1 MPFSI
6 VSYLANA
13 SLSLFLLSLV
23 FVNGKTL
30 PYQYTQSLKKL
41 KARDKRI
48 ADLQAAV
55 EEATASASAPSNA
68 AAAAT
73 EQQVEAAA
81 ARAEA
86 LEAKLKVRV
95 GTTETCLRAYIASFR
110 ARTRPREKKE
120 K

>member
-55 EEATASASAPSNA
+55 EEASASAASTSAPSNA
-68 AAAAT
+68 ARAAEK
-73 EQQVEAAA
+73 EQQLEAAA

-86 LEAKLKVRV
+86 LETKLKVR
-95 GTTETCLRAYIASFR
+95 A
-110 ARTRPREKKE
+110 
-120 K
+120 